1 MLAARWPR
9 RQQLPFSGCG
19 LFDLSSPLH
28 GYATAGTCMVLL
40 VICLVPL
47 LAGTAAAASW
57 NEEEGAAHFAAAAAS
72 SRWIGTRERTQI
84 NEVKRT
90 QILAQRVDKTQ
101 PAPPQPAPRP
111 AAAAPQGEIT
121 AKEQQRAPGEAAAAP
136 QETTSLPADRGAVQP
151 ASEAE
156 RVNQQLLLDQERQRR
171 EQLARELAAVRGELD
186 AARQIQTHTSRAIEI
201 GIQQTQALEQEREKT
216 STLSRELSFLRAELD
231 VARVAA
237 SKAMQA
243 SEIEVKQECPLD
255 RRNGAKRFT
264 LQLASL
270 RSELDGARNAASEAT
285 KSAATEAE
293 HGQALERELKQE
305 QDKTEALINQLGA
318 LRTATAETAKA
329 NIADSGEK
337 QALKRELEK
346 QRDRADGAVRQLDS
360 SQAELRAAQTAASEL
375 TTRRAAD
382 GEHQRVLERDLEQ
395 QRSRADALARETTS
409 LRHERDAAR
418 AEASDAARAAEA
430 AAKTQA
436 KREKEQAGSGKAP
449 FPTFASARDQL
460 AAWNAFSDVIAPLR
474 GDQGRAPLQSVV
486 QTPAP
491 PASKPPASAATPPN
505 AQLTMGSA
513 PSEPTERTAA
523 VSAALRPLAN
533 EERLLAR
540 ASALLRQADI
550 NGARGLLEYVLA
562 HGSAQAAFMLA
573 ETYDPH
579 MLQSWDVRG
588 VAGDSAK
595 ARELYE
601 RARAGGIRDA
611 DGRIK
616 GLR

>member
-1 MLAARWPR
+1 
-9 RQQLPFSGCG
+9 
-19 LFDLSSPLH
+19 
-28 GYATAGTCMVLL
+28 MVIP

-47 LAGTAAAASW
+47 LVGTAAAASW
-57 NEEEGAAHFAAAAAS
+57 NEQEGSAQFVAAAAFNQS
-72 SRWIGTRERTQI
+72 TGTGERKPIKEVERTQI
-84 NEVKRT
+84 F
-90 QILAQRVDKTQ
+90 AQRVDKTQ

-111 AAAAPQGEIT
+111 AAAAQGAT
-121 AKEQQRAPGEAAAAP
+121 TKEQQRAPAEAGAVP
-136 QETTSLPADRGAVQP
+136 PDTMSLPADRGAVQR

-156 RVNQQLLLDQERQRR
+156 RINQQLLLDQERQRR
-171 EQLARELAAVRGELD
+171 EQLARELASVRAELD
-186 AARQIQTHTSRAIEI
+186 AARQIQTHTARAIEI

-243 SEIEVKQECPLD
+243 SEMEVKQECPLD
-255 RRNGAKRFT
+255 RRNGAKRFA

-270 RSELDGARNAASEAT
+270 RSELDGARNTISEAT
-285 KSAATEAE
+285 NSIARETERR
-293 HGQALERELKQE
+293 QALERELKQE
-305 QDKTEALINQLGA
+305 QDKTEALINELSA
-318 LRTATAETAKA
+318 LRTTASETVKINA
-329 NIADSGEK
+329 ADSAEK
-337 QALKRELEK
+337 QALRRELEK
-346 QRDRADGAVRQLDS
+346 QRDRADSAARQLDS

-375 TTRRAAD
+375 TAHLAAD

-395 QRSRADALARETTS
+395 QRNRADALARETTS
-409 LRHERDAAR
+409 LRNERDAAR

-436 KREKEQAGSGKAP
+436 KREKEQAGGGKAP
-449 FPTFASARDQL
+449 SATFASARDQL
-460 AAWNAFSDVIAPLR
+460 AAWNAFADVLALSR
-474 GDQGRAPLQSVV
+474 GDQGRAPIQSVV
-486 QTPAP
+486 QTPAL
-491 PASKPPASAATPPN
+491 PAPKPPASAATPPN

-513 PSEPTERTAA
+513 PSDQTEQTAA
-523 VSAALRPLAN
+523 VSAAPRPLAN

-550 NGARGLLEYVLA
+550 NGARGLLEYVLT

-573 ETYDPH
+573 QTYDPH

-588 VAGDSAK
+588 VTGDSAK